1 MKKSGTPDFSFATL
15 AFRHLSLRVWGIV
28 KIPRKREAQWLQTK
42 GERLEQDMKRAKE
55 KISITN
61 IRVLGSYGKMY
72 RNSEVYSHSLRKLS
86 KDVKKNDSTA
96 IAIAALL
103 LSQLITPNAVL
114 IPVPQSSGKAE
125 YTLELANTIRII
137 RQDCEV
143 VDILSGRTR
152 KKLYDIKK
160 SRTSLKGVK
169 TGLKV
174 KENINCRDTL
184 ESHSDIYLLDN
195 VLNTGFT
202 FNRARKALRKYVKI
216 EPSLL
221 AISAT
226 SNWLN

>member
-1 MKKSGTPDFSFATL
+1 
-15 AFRHLSLRVWGIV
+15 
-28 KIPRKREAQWLQTK
+28 
-42 GERLEQDMKRAKE
+42 MKRKKDKVVIKE
-55 KISITN
+55 V
-61 IRVLGSYGKMY
+61 RVLGSYAKMFSNAELY
-72 RNSEVYSHSLRKLS
+72 PHSLRKLS

-103 LSQLITPNAVL
+103 LSQILTPNAVL
-114 IPVPQSSGKAE
+114 IPVPQSSGKAD

-137 RQDCEV
+137 RHDCEV
-143 VDILSGRTR
+143 ADILSGTPR

-160 SRTSLKGVK
+160 SKTNLKGVR

-174 KENINCRDTL
+174 KDSADCKETL
-184 ESHSDIYLLDN
+184 QSNPNVFLLDN

-202 FNRARKALRKYVKI
+202 FNRARKALRKYVKV

-226 SNWLN
+226 SNWL